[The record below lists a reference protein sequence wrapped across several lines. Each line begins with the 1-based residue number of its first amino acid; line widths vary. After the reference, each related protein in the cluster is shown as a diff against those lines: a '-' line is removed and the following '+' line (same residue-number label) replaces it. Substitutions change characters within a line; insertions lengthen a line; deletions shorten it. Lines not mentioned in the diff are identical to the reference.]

1 MPYLVCIMK
10 MPLMSGFVMYMSLL
24 VINSIYNA
32 CFLPKKEYVCN
43 WEYIDIPFFFL
54 NKPIYLIFSTSYVSL
69 KSLEASK
76 YVV

>member
-1 MPYLVCIMK
+1 

-24 VINSIYNA
+24 VINSIYND
-32 CFLPKKEYVCN
+32 CFLPKKEYVCT

-54 NKPIYLIFSTSYVSL
+54 KINPIFLIFSTSYVSL
-69 KSLEASK
+69 KSLEASR